1 MTKIA
6 LIGKPNVGKSSLF
19 NRIAKQRIAITSD
32 VSGTTRDI
40 RSKEVTIEERPC
52 IIMDTGGLDD
62 SSTMFEAVRDKSL
75 ETAEKAD
82 IILYMVDGK
91 MLPDDDD
98 RKIFYSLQKLNKPIA
113 LVINKVDN
121 EKDKE
126 RAWEY
131 YEFGTDLIFPMSVSH
146 NRGTGALNK
155 WLLDFLPP
163 LPEEELQLDEDEDG
177 DIDEFLEEI
186 EIADVMTEEE
196 EELDN
201 TINIGIIG
209 RVNVGKS
216 SLLNAL
222 VGEERAV
229 VSDVAGTTIDPV
241 DESMEYGDYNF
252 NFVDTA
258 GLRRRGRIEGIERYA
273 LQRTEGMLEK
283 TDIALLVL
291 DASEQFKELDE
302 RIANLVDRFE
312 LGCIIVLNK
321 WDEAYDTYEECVA
334 EVRDRFK
341 FLAYAPIVT
350 VSALS
355 KKRVPRIN
363 DLIVKV
369 FENYRMRIPTSKL
382 NELIK
387 KASIRHYLPTD
398 KGKVVKIYFATQFD
412 TKPPRIAMVMNKPRS
427 LHFSYKR
434 YLMNQFRE
442 TFDLEGTPLIL
453 LPRKKGEKDQ
463 ERIDAEENN

>member
-1 MTKIA
+1 MIKIA

-19 NRIAKQRIAITSD
+19 NRIAKERIAITSD
-32 VSGTTRDI
+32 VSGTTRDV
-40 RSKEVTIEERPC
+40 RKKEVEIEGRPC
-52 IIMDTGGLDD
+52 VIIDTGGLDD

-75 ETAEKAD
+75 KAAKEAD
-82 IILYMVDGK
+82 VILYMVDGK
-91 MLPDDDD
+91 TLPSDED
-98 RKIFYSLQKLNKPIA
+98 RKIFYSLQKLGKPLA

-126 RAWEY
+126 RAWEF
-131 YEFGTDLIFPMSVSH
+131 YEYGTDLIFPLSVSH
-146 NRGTGALNK
+146 NRGTGKLNQ
-155 WLLDFLPP
+155 WLLNFLPA
-163 LPEEELQLDEDEDG
+163 PEQELTLKADEDEDLESFL
-177 DIDEFLEEI
+177 DEELIPEM
-186 EIADVMTEEE
+186 DMEEE
-196 EELDN
+196 ENN

-222 VGEERAV
+222 VGEDRSV

-241 DESMEYGDYNF
+241 DESIEYEDYTF

-273 LQRTEGMLEK
+273 LQRTESILER

-291 DASEQFKELDE
+291 DASEKFKELDE
-302 RIANLVDRFE
+302 RIANLVDKFE

-321 WDEAYDTYEECVA
+321 WDVAYDTYEECIA

-355 KKRVPRIN
+355 KKRVPRIR
-363 DLIVKV
+363 DLIINVY
-369 FENYRMRIPTSKL
+369 ENYRRRIPTSKL
-382 NELIK
+382 NELVK
-387 KASIRHYLPTD
+387 EASIRHHLPSD
-398 KGKVVKIYFATQFD
+398 KGKLVKIYFATQFD
-412 TKPPRIAMVMNKPRS
+412 VKPPRIAMVMNRPRAM
-427 LHFSYKR
+427 HFSYKR
-434 YLMNQFRE
+434 YLMNKLRE
-442 TFDLEGTPLIL
+442 SFQLEGTPLIL
-453 LPRKKGEKDQ
+453 IPRKRGEKD
-463 ERIDAEENN
+463 ETEEQ